1 MSRQPVGP
9 PRANDERLKPNLKF
23 VALGAVIGLPAA
35 LLAAAYLAL
44 VHTAEHWLWHTIP
57 ASFGSPDPPW
67 VLMLGLPVIGAGIVL
82 AARTLLPGDGGH
94 SPLHGLAVTPTPLSH
109 APGVALAALGTL
121 AFGAVLGPEAPL
133 IALGAV
139 VGTAVARLARLD
151 THGVTVLALAGAFS
165 AISALFGG
173 PLVASFM
180 LVEASLMLG
189 SALLPILLPGLVAA
203 AVGYVVFIGLGD
215 WGGIRTAGLAV
226 SGLPHFRS
234 AVLAGAVRR
243 AAGRE

>member
-1 MSRQPVGP
+1 M
-9 PRANDERLKPNLKF
+9 
-23 VALGAVIGLPAA
+23 LGAAVGLSAA

-44 VHTAEHWLWHTIP
+44 VHTLEHWLWHTLP
-57 ASFGSPDPPW
+57 AALGSPGPPW
-67 VLMLGLPVIGAGIVL
+67 FLVLGLPVIGAGIVL

-94 SPLHGLAVTPTPLSH
+94 SPLDGLVVAPTPLSH

-139 VGTAVARLARLD
+139 VGGAVASSVRLD
-151 THGVTVLALAGAFS
+151 RHGATVLALVGAFS

-180 LVEASLMLG
+180 LIEASVLLGAAML
-189 SALLPILLPGLVAA
+189 PTLLPGLVAS

-215 WGGIRTAGLAV
+215 CAAARRWAG
-226 SGLPHFRS
+226 SE
-234 AVLAGAVRR
+234 R
-243 AAGRE
+243 ARPGRPS